1 MKYFLNIVTHLKSK
15 RIMKKESSK
24 LKFDKMT
31 IVSLS
36 EKETKALIGGKAKS
50 SWDYCTLSGYCETD
64 FCTITVTVGV

>member
-1 MKYFLNIVTHLKSK
+1 
-15 RIMKKESSK
+15 MKKESSK

-31 IVSLS
+31 IASLS

-64 FCTITVTVGV
+64 FCTITVTIGV